1 MKHTFKK
8 FQERV
13 LAFFAPS
20 PEGSLTKEAAKQ
32 RRSEALTKFA
42 QAFFTVLIALWIAPV
57 FFAQGPVI
65 MIVAAICSLPFVMQG
80 VILWLSA
87 ISITNSTT
95 GQKVPTPVHQGAK
108 TENPP
113 NPAPQSSPI
122 HKPPTPAA
130 KTPQKEK
137 TTGSS
142 FRELQQQGWKITCN
156 LSLPNGETVDVFL
169 QSPKGNAFIVDVQ
182 SQWGE
187 VVYEEGV
194 LKLRQGIG
202 VSNFENDLL
211 GQITDRAIAVKKM
224 KRLRSVTPILCFT
237 EAALSIETVNNKA
250 RDVYIVKRE
259 FLVRKLLRLEKD

>member
-1 MKHTFKK
+1 
-8 FQERV
+8 
-13 LAFFAPS
+13 S
-20 PEGSLTKEAAKQ
+20 S
-32 RRSEALTKFA
+32 
-42 QAFFTVLIALWIAPV
+42 
-57 FFAQGPVI
+57 
-65 MIVAAICSLPFVMQG
+65 
-80 VILWLSA
+80 
-87 ISITNSTT
+87 
-95 GQKVPTPVHQGAK
+95 K
-108 TENPP
+108 TEKPP
-113 NPAPQSSPI
+113 SPAPQSSQT
-122 HKPPTPAA
+122 HKPATPAA
-130 KTPQKEK
+130 ETPQEQK
-137 TTGSS
+137 TSGSS

-156 LSLPNGETVDVFL
+156 LSLPNGDTVDVFL

-211 GQITDRAIAVKKM
+211 GQITEQAMAVKKM